1 MPDERRPFRPSRP
14 SKGMNRISRFVLV
27 NLATGMLVGV
37 LVGAAYLHWID
48 EVDLLFREP
57 LAAAMLLWSFAAS
70 TGMGAVGTGLALLGD
85 D

>member
-1 MPDERRPFRPSRP
+1 
-14 SKGMNRISRFVLV
+14 MNRISRFVLV

-57 LAAAMLLWSFAAS
+57 LAAAMLLWSFAAVFAV
-70 TGMGAVGTGLALLGD
+70 GAVGTGLALLPYD
-85 D
+85 